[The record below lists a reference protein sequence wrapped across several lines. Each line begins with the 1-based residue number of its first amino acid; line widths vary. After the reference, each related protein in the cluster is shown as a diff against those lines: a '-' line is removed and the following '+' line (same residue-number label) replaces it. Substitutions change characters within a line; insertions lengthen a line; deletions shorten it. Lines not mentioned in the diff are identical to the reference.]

1 MLIDIF
7 PYQSNAIKF
16 ATKTMENTIR
26 VINKM
31 QGNTLHIKVIGKT
44 GKIRK
49 YRLGNK
55 KKPKDEDKCAVCLCK
70 LDDKTCMLECGH
82 KFHTTC
88 IFTWFKK
95 KPSCPMCRSKV
106 CLLNRTEVID
116 ETPLIV
122 IPPRWCVEMAYEQVS
137 GTKKEWEEDFGKPMS
152 DIDMAVGIIMTLAQ
166 IFDEM
171 PTYIRRGLRDRDVR
185 NQSE

>member
-1 MLIDIF
+1 
-7 PYQSNAIKF
+7 
-16 ATKTMENTIR
+16 
-26 VINKM
+26 M

-49 YRLGNK
+49 YRLRNK

-95 KPSCPMCRSKV
+95 KASCPMCRGKV

-116 ETPLIV
+116 KTPLLV
-122 IPPRWCVEMAYEQVS
+122 IPSRANVEEAYEMIS
-137 GTKKEWEEDFGKPMS
+137 YHIKAWEEGFGEPMLFLDKVQS
-152 DIDMAVGIIMTLAQ
+152 MIMALAH

-171 PTYIRRGLRDRDVR
+171 PTEER
-185 NQSE
+185 QSHVDGEIMLNRFHH